1 MSNLEIGKYYYVV
14 THENRMFTGEIITI
28 HGDNRSKSIL
38 QTSTNVTKALIFE
51 DYNEA
56 LETAKEY
63 SLEVKKVRTDI
74 LGLGSR

>member
-1 MSNLEIGKYYYVV
+1 MEIGKYYYVV
-14 THENRMFTGEIITI
+14 THENRMFTGEVMTVY
-28 HGDNRSKSIL
+28 GDNRSESVL
-38 QTSTNVTKALIFE
+38 QTTRYVPKALTFE

-63 SLEVKKVRTDI
+63 SLEVKKIRTDI

>member
-1 MSNLEIGKYYYVV
+1 MEIGKYYYVV

-28 HGDNRSKSIL
+28 HGDNRNKSIL